1 MDIMTKNNLLGAD
14 DRSGSDSRGRQDVS
28 FGRQTPR
35 KIAMDDGCGVVTKDG
50 EIAQGRRRGGRK
62 SKSKIV
68 EKKKKKGGRRRRKT
82 PFCVLLSLFCN
93 LMIVSVFFVLFW
105 VFFIAFLSQVEV
117 H

>member
-14 DRSGSDSRGRQDVS
+14 DRSGSDGRGRQDVS

-50 EIAQGRRRGGRK
+50 EIAQGRGRRGRQ

-68 EKKKKKGGRRRRKT
+68 EKRKRKKGDVEEENAILC
-82 PFCVLLSLFCN
+82 FIVFVLQLNDCQCV
-93 LMIVSVFFVLFW
+93 FVLFW
-105 VFFIAFLSQVEV
+105 GFFSLHF
-117 H
+117 

>member
-14 DRSGSDSRGRQDVS
+14 GRSGSDGRGRQDVS

-50 EIAQGRRRGGRK
+50 EIAQGRGRRGRQ

-68 EKKKKKGGRRRRKT
+68 EKRKRKRKKGVVEEEKRH
-82 PFCVLLSLFCN
+82 
-93 LMIVSVFFVLFW
+93 SVFYCLCF
-105 VFFIAFLSQVEV
+105 AT
-117 H
+117 